1 MYMQH
6 LFHGRIQIVSLS
18 IICLDSDVPCRTMG
32 SFTSTVLILQAFLV
46 PCDRGVSESQPVFVY
61 PHILG
66 YRTGRWYLLRP
77 PHPRKVSKSFPCP
90 FLTAW
95 RDAMCQSE
103 VKTPFSI
110 RHCSWPVDMTQSRW
124 STADRLCLCLQSP
137 SRCFCGEGGKR
148 EVFLFCQWV
157 GEVLKL

>member
-6 LFHGRIQIVSLS
+6 LFRGRIQIVSLY

-66 YRTGRWYLLRP
+66 CRAGSWYLLRP
-77 PHPRKVSKSFPCP
+77 PQPLQVSNP
-90 FLTAW
+90 FQSRVCQEA
-95 RDAMCQSE
+95 AMCHSGVQ
-103 VKTPFSI
+103 TPVSI
-110 RHCSWPVDMTQSRW
+110 SPGVWTWPGAGGAGLTGWAM
-124 STADRLCLCLQSP
+124 CLQSP
-137 SRCFCGEGGKR
+137 SGCFCGEGGKR
-148 EVFLFCQWV
+148 EVFLFCQRV